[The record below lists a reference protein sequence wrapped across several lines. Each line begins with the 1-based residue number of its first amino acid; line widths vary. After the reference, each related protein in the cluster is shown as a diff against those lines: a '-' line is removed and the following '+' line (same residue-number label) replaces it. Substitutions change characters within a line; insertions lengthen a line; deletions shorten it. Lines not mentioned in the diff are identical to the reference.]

1 MMNYGYATSNY
12 IPGEDQQLGN
22 IFKKA
27 RKRIKK
33 VGDKIGSTKVIK
45 AVKKGADKLADTKVG
60 RAVTDVGKG
69 VVNVVTAPVSIV
81 TGKDVYSKDD
91 FRTKVGRGANQAF
104 QKVTDTVNRFVN
116 PITIL
121 LRNGILLAM
130 KVNMFNVAKK
140 LRFAYLT
147 DAQAQAQGI
156 NLPELQKVRN
166 QLRNL
171 ERRYDEAGGKPSNLK
186 KAILSGAGNKDRKVP
201 LSGLGGFQG
210 DAMEYNILR
219 YGSPYANGT
228 LGVDPGS
235 GAALAA
241 ASSVVG
247 IIATA
252 LSTIKLFKNEQQN
265 QELNAQVPMDPAA
278 YNDGTVL
285 SASDTA
291 GENQGTGSGLSTGA
305 KVGIGLAL
313 FGTVFL
319 IAVAAGSGDSKS
331 KSKS

>member
-1 MMNYGYATSNY
+1 MMKYGYATSNY
-12 IPGEDQQLGN
+12 IPGDDQQLGN

-27 RKRIKK
+27 GRAIKK
-33 VGDKIGSTKVIK
+33 AGDKIGSTKVIK

-69 VVNVVTAPVSIV
+69 AINIVTEPVSWV
-81 TGKDVYSKDD
+81 RGKDVFSKDD
-91 FRTKVGRGANQAF
+91 FRTKVGRGANNAF
-104 QKVTDTVNRFVN
+104 QKVGDTINRYVN
-116 PITIL
+116 PVTIL
-121 LRNGILLAM
+121 LRNGLLLAM
-130 KVNMFNVAKK
+130 KVNMFNVARK
-140 LRFAYLT
+140 LRFGYLT
-147 DAQAQAQGI
+147 DEQAKKMDI
-156 NLPELQKVRN
+156 NISELQKVRT

-171 ERRYDEAGGKPSNLK
+171 EKRYDEAGGKPSNLK
-186 KAILSGAGNKDRKVP
+186 KAILNGKGNDDKKVP
-201 LSGLGGFQG
+201 LSGLSGFEG
-210 DAMEYNILR
+210 DVMEYNILR

-228 LGVDPGS
+228 LGTDPGT

-241 ASSVVG
+241 ASAVVG
-247 IIATA
+247 IIATT
-252 LSTIKLFKNEQQN
+252 LSTIKLFKKDKDNQQ
-265 QELNAQVPMDPAA
+265 LNAQVPMDPAA

-313 FGTVFL
+313 FGTVFV

>member
-1 MMNYGYATSNY
+1 MMNYGYTQSNY
-12 IPGEDQQLGN
+12 IPGDDQQLGN

-27 RKRIKK
+27 RKAVKK
-33 VGDKIGSTKVIK
+33 VGDKIGSTKVVK

-60 RAVTDVGKG
+60 RAVTDAGKLA
-69 VVNVVTAPVSIV
+69 VNVATTPLSIV
-81 TGKDVYSKDD
+81 RGKDVFAKDD
-91 FRTKVGRGANQAF
+91 FRTKLGKKANNTFQAG
-104 QKVTDTVNRFVN
+104 TDLINRFAN

-156 NLPELQKVRN
+156 NLSELAKVRK
-166 QLRNL
+166 QLKNL
-171 ERRYDEAGGKPSNLK
+171 ESQYDEAGGKPSNLK
-186 KAILSGAGNKDRKVP
+186 KAILNGQGNKDKKVP
-201 LSGLGGFQG
+201 LSGLSGFEG
-210 DAMEYNILR
+210 DIMEYNILKYNNPAGIE
-219 YGSPYANGT
+219 YGLGT
-228 LGVDPGS
+228 DPGT

-252 LSTIKLFKNEQQN
+252 LSTIKLFQKQELNN
-265 QELNAQVPMDPAA
+265 ELNAQVPMDPAA

-285 SASDTA
+285 NASDTA
-291 GENQGTGSGLSTGA
+291 GEGQGSGLSTGA
-305 KVGIGLAL
+305 KVGIGLAMFASVIVL
-313 FGTVFL
+313 
-319 IAVAAGSGDSKS
+319 AVAANSGDSSKS
-331 KSKS
+331 KSK